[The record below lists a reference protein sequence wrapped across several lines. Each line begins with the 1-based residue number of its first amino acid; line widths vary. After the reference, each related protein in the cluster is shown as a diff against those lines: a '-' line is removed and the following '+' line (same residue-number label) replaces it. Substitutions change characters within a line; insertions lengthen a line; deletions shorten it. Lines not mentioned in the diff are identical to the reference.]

1 MVPPPC
7 FHFPRGPTG
16 SDMGF
21 LPLHGPWCDK
31 HMCAHTHKHSFAGKS
46 QWWPT
51 EGQLYA
57 GFPNDFMPREPS
69 WPDPPMRITKYLWVV
84 FSYFYSLFSN
94 YAKNVLFVWRFVGLQ
109 WQGSLGTFLFKNRL
123 AGCDGLTVISCSLFM
138 NVSFHPGFT
147 ISVSRS
153 PFHKTFIMT
162 HVQALV
168 RKLVPD

>member
-7 FHFPRGPTG
+7 FHLPRGPTG

-31 HMCAHTHKHSFAGKS
+31 HACAHTHTHTYTHKHSFAGKS

-69 WPDPPMRITKYLWVV
+69 WPDPPMRITSIYGLYFLTFIHYLVIMPKMLFLFEGLWAFSGKAPWELFFLKTASRVVMDWLWFHVLYLWMCPSIQVLQLV
-84 FSYFYSLFSN
+84 FH
-94 YAKNVLFVWRFVGLQ
+94 
-109 WQGSLGTFLFKNRL
+109 
-123 AGCDGLTVISCSLFM
+123 D
-138 NVSFHPGFT
+138 H
-147 ISVSRS
+147 
-153 PFHKTFIMT
+153 HFI
-162 HVQALV
+162 
-168 RKLVPD
+168 KPS